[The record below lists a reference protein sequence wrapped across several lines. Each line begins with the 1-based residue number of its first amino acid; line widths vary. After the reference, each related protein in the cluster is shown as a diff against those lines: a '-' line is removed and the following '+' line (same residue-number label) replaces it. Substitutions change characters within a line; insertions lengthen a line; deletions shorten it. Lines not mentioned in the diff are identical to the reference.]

1 MRRFIFTYLMR
12 HFRST
17 SPISLTFSLFCLSL
31 YVVFLFKG
39 TLANSK
45 LRASC
50 RYRVYELAEA
60 HRGKLRAGQDDGIYY
75 DPVVTDNLR
84 VQLVFEEKPSA
95 EDFESQLI
103 RLSGRWRKRPFLS
116 AAEPDV
122 DIQSEGVTSVPF
134 SGTLTRVMSSNYKK
148 MQKVGDTEI
157 SPDLDQYS
165 WTSTFTGVEIDD
177 EVRLRLLE
185 REDSTALFRQKVERC
200 HLVSKKNKTY
210 EFDPNNIVFCSRNLH
225 QQFDAIN
232 STAGVEQFC
241 LKYVSHDPNPCMGL
255 LNRKE
260 CPVYATTV
268 HVIFIDQQ
276 AKNTLHSDFKPHTDV
291 DVTTIQ
297 LELKFPDP
305 RTFEYCATERAKLT
319 RARWKSYEGI
329 ND

>member
-1 MRRFIFTYLMR
+1 M
-12 HFRST
+12 
-17 SPISLTFSLFCLSL
+17 
-31 YVVFLFKG
+31 
-39 TLANSK
+39 ANSK

-50 RYRVYELAEA
+50 RYSVYELAEA
-60 HRGKLRAGQDDGIYY
+60 HRGKLRAGRDDGIYY
-75 DPVVTDNLR
+75 DPVVPDNLR
-84 VQLVFEEKPSA
+84 VQLVFEEKQDDTTHHYPSA
-95 EDFESQLI
+95 EDFESQVI

-116 AAEPDV
+116 AVPDL

-134 SGTLTRVMSSNYKK
+134 SGALTRVMSSNYQK

-157 SPDLDQYS
+157 SPDFDQYS
-165 WTSTFTGVEIDD
+165 WTSTFTGVEIDA

-185 REDSTALFRQKVERC
+185 REDSNALFRQKVERC
-200 HLVSKKNKTY
+200 HLISKKNKTY

-225 QQFDAIN
+225 QQFDAID
-232 STAGVEQFC
+232 STDGVEQFY
-241 LKYVSHDPNPCMGL
+241 LKYVCHDPNPCMGL
-255 LNRKE
+255 LNGKE

-268 HVIFIDQQ
+268 QVIFIDQL

-291 DVTTIQ
+291 DDTTIQ

-305 RTFEYCATERAKLT
+305 RTFEYCATERARLT